1 MIPTNNLASLC
12 PTLIDVFTDQEVKD
26 SEINVYNKRLAGVR
40 GSLGKFSN
48 YLAKLHDS
56 SFRVISSL
64 DCNLIVS
71 MRDKGLSEKANKIAE
86 ENSIN
91 KQEIEFPLTIKFLN
105 CLNVRLYKVSDKGFL
120 KGANLDELTFNY
132 TYLYDELIEIKSGQ
146 ILLAIVIFRE
156 SFRRIRDPF
165 RLLLIESSRIEVIE
179 DHENLWLNFFD
190 GRFLNDFHEYRN
202 ELVYLSHKNDA

>member
-1 MIPTNNLASLC
+1 MNL
-12 PTLIDVFTDQEVKD
+12 
-26 SEINVYNKRLAGVR
+26 
-40 GSLGKFSN
+40 
-48 YLAKLHDS
+48 H
-56 SFRVISSL
+56 
-64 DCNLIVS
+64 
-71 MRDKGLSEKANKIAE
+71 
-86 ENSIN
+86 
-91 KQEIEFPLTIKFLN
+91 
-105 CLNVRLYKVSDKGFL
+105 
-120 KGANLDELTFNY
+120 ELTFNY

-146 ILLAIVIFRE
+146 ILLAIVIFHE

>member
-40 GSLGKFSN
+40 GNLGKFSN

-56 SFRVISSL
+56 SFRVISRL
-64 DCNLIVS
+64 DSNLIVS
-71 MRDKGLSEKANKIAE
+71 MKDKGLSEKANKIAE

-91 KQEIEFPLTIKFLN
+91 KKEIEFPLTIKFLN

-179 DHENLWLNFFD
+179 DHENLWKNHFE

-202 ELVYLSHKNDA
+202 NLVYLSHKNDA